1 MKKFHNWSDC
11 ILLREIESLRALSLH
26 PNIVQV
32 HEVIREDD
40 SKLHF
45 VFEYMPDGSLFDL
58 IQSYTLE
65 SLSNPRRAE
74 VREDVRKMNK
84 LKSIAHQVLDA
95 LSFMHSNGYVHR
107 DIKPENILL
116 KGNICK
122 LADFGMT
129 RKIHSDFPTFDPLT
143 EYVSTRWYRAPEL
156 LLRCP
161 KYGASID
168 IFATGCVFVEM
179 MTLKPL
185 FPGKSEMDQI
195 FRICSLL
202 GDPQSHG
209 WTEGHQLAT
218 KMNCNMR
225 REDCPDQ
232 AKNQSLNDYLNRNVH
247 TDFTALISSMIQL
260 NPKYRTTASKALQL
274 ARISFNQNYHNLC
287 QITDSDIG
295 PSDNSAKSPLAM
307 RYVSSQGISF
317 NQSSSSSTQEN
328 IFSKCIQKS
337 LVKTPPQKEW
347 NDPLI
352 KNYSFDSRKTTPSLA
367 SECGYSPVNFSNMN
381 NHSSLTHTNP
391 NKPLNSDDNFLNLSE
406 NYDQHRQLKFR
417 SKVLNVP
424 KSIPT
429 TDAFQGP
436 NSNFIFHSPLQIQHV
451 PNHYHDFQN
460 INTNQNFQD
469 QEIFRIQTSNQKNCY
484 QNEFAECVKRSSS
497 THLEKSNLDRKRHS
511 YSNKDSRHFRKS
523 FQAAGIDSISR
534 PYTMPSTKSNSSRTL
549 NKSTRGFG
557 KRKFR

>member
-1 MKKFHNWSDC
+1 MKKFHDWSDC

-65 SLSNPRRAE
+65 SLSNPRRSA
-74 VREDVRKMNK
+74 VREDVRKINK

-129 RKIHSDFPTFDPLT
+129 RKIQMDFRSYSPLT

-161 KYGASID
+161 KYGPSID
-168 IFATGCVFVEM
+168 VFATGCVFVEM

-185 FPGKSEMDQI
+185 FPGKSEMDQL

-209 WTEGHQLAT
+209 WTEGHQLAS
-218 KMNCNMR
+218 KMNFNIK
-225 REDCPDQ
+225 REDCPGQ
-232 AKNQSLNDYLNRNVH
+232 GKNQSLNDYLNRNIH
-247 TDFTALISSMIQL
+247 KDFTALISSMIQL
-260 NPKYRTTASKALQL
+260 NPKYRITASKALQL
-274 ARISFNQNYHNLC
+274 TTIAFNQTSHNLY
-287 QITDSDIG
+287 QITDTDIG
-295 PSDNSAKSPLAM
+295 PSNKCGKSPLAM
-307 RYVSSQGISF
+307 GYVSNQGIPF
-317 NQSSSSSTQEN
+317 NQSPPSSQEN

-337 LVKTPPQKEW
+337 LIKTPPKKEW
-347 NDPLI
+347 NDPMI
-352 KNYSFDSRKTTPSLA
+352 NNYTFDSRKTTPSLA
-367 SECGYSPVNFSNMN
+367 SECGYSPVNFSNVT
-381 NHSSLTHTNP
+381 NHSSLSHTNS
-391 NKPLNSDDNFLNLSE
+391 NISLNCDDNFLNLSE
-406 NYDQHRQLKFR
+406 KYDQRRQLQFR
-417 SKVLNVP
+417 SKVFNVP
-424 KSIPT
+424 KSIPRCDSIQST
-429 TDAFQGP
+429 
-436 NSNFIFHSPLQIQHV
+436 NSNLSFHCPLEMQHATTQ
-451 PNHYHDFQN
+451 HYDFQN
-460 INTNQNFQD
+460 SNRYQNFQD
-469 QEIFRIQTSNQKNCY
+469 QEIFGIQTTNQKNSH
-484 QNEFAECVKRSSS
+484 QNEFAECIKRSSS
-497 THLEKSNLDRKRHS
+497 THLPNSNWDRKR
-511 YSNKDSRHFRKS
+511 YSNSNEDSRPIRKS
-523 FQAAGIDSISR
+523 FRTAGIDNISR
-534 PYTMPSTKSNSSRTL
+534 PYTIPSRMVNSSQVL